1 MDTYISDSS
10 PNPKYLTPH
19 VLSEWMVEV
28 CRFEWYLVLVGV
40 LGLTCG
46 VISIGISGSV
56 FVLVCWVLAYY
67 ILYSIIIL
75 YYTLLSSVLPLLPL
89 FPPFPPFLSQS
100 SSVLPSSNIHSI
112 RVGTWIC
119 LFILQ
124 SHLRDILTP
133 HKLTEWMVEVCRFY

>member
-1 MDTYISDSS
+1 MLGCYTI
-10 PNPKYLTPH
+10 PPTILTPH

-89 FPPFPPFLSQS
+89 FPPFLSHH
-100 SSVLPSSNIHSI
+100 LIHSI
-112 RVGTWIC
+112 RVE
-119 LFILQ
+119 
-124 SHLRDILTP
+124 S
-133 HKLTEWMVEVCRFY
+133 